1 MSLTKTPI
9 CSFGEKIKDF
19 KLLSTENNKVSLND
33 VRGQNG
39 TLIMFICNHC
49 PYVKAIIQD
58 LVEDAKYLNELGI
71 KILWAGTN
79 SDETKVFD
87 ITEVKD
93 PSKFEVLVKREDI
106 TKKRADAG
114 VELESQEVIE
124 TISKE
129 YWA

>member
-1 MSLTKTPI
+1 MK
-9 CSFGEKIKDF
+9 F
-19 KLLSTENNKVSLND
+19 LSTFKITKGFDTWLKMYKDIEPD
-33 VRGQNG
+33 
-39 TLIMFICNHC
+39 
-49 PYVKAIIQD
+49 
-58 LVEDAKYLNELGI
+58 LNELGI

-106 TKKRADAG
+106 TKKREDAG
-114 VELESQEVIE
+114 VELESQEVIGS
-124 TISKE
+124 ISKE

>member
-1 MSLTKTPI
+1 MK
-9 CSFGEKIKDF
+9 F
-19 KLLSTENNKVSLND
+19 LSTFKITKGFDTWLEMYKEIEPD
-33 VRGQNG
+33 
-39 TLIMFICNHC
+39 
-49 PYVKAIIQD
+49 
-58 LVEDAKYLNELGI
+58 LNELGI

-79 SDETKVFD
+79 SDESKVFD

-106 TKKRADAG
+106 TKKREDAG

>member
-1 MSLTKTPI
+1 MK
-9 CSFGEKIKDF
+9 F
-19 KLLSTENNKVSLND
+19 LSTFKITKGFDTWLKMYKEIEPD
-33 VRGQNG
+33 
-39 TLIMFICNHC
+39 
-49 PYVKAIIQD
+49 
-58 LVEDAKYLNELGI
+58 LNELGI
-71 KILWAGTN
+71 KILWACTN

-93 PSKFEVLVKREDI
+93 PSKVEVLVKREDI